1 MLRLNTRKV
10 VSIDKGEAREP
21 LSSSIANPPRIVLQ
35 PIDKPLFILFRSD
48 LAQGDDS
55 VEPNEPIRM
64 PQTCA
69 YRVQVLR
76 PTKPPEATKARDD
89 HPIVT
94 ILTTHDLPHYWQ
106 GAWASSRF

>member
-1 MLRLNTRKV
+1 MLRLYTRKF

-21 LSSSIANPPRIVLQ
+21 LSSSISNPPLIVLQ
-35 PIDKPLFILFRSD
+35 PIDKSLFILCRSD

-69 YRVQVLR
+69 YRVQVLG